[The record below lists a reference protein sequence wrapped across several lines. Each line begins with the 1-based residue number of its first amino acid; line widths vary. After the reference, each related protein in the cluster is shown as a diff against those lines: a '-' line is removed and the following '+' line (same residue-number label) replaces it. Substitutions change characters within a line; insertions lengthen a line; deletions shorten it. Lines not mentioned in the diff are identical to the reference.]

1 MNRNVPSK
9 STYMH
14 LSQYM
19 YRDLS
24 MVVTVEDHPMFTAD
38 GLRWLNIINTMHFAS
53 ALQASTLYYYTL
65 QAHEHTFIYHI
76 HIYFCRREKYIFTAN
91 FISRNLVLSQ

>member
-1 MNRNVPSK
+1 MQ
-9 STYMH
+9 

-24 MVVTVEDHPMFTAD
+24 MVVTVEDHPMSTAD
-38 GLRWLNIINTMHFAS
+38 SLRWLNSINTMHFAS

-65 QAHEHTFIYHI
+65 
-76 HIYFCRREKYIFTAN
+76 
-91 FISRNLVLSQ
+91 